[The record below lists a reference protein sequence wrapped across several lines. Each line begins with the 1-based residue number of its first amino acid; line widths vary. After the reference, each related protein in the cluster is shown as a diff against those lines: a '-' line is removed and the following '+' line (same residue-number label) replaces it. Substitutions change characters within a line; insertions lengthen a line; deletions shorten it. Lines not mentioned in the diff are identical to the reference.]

1 MNYFI
6 FVLNPNKYDL
16 EGALQEFNNQFDI
29 TLNRNMSLVE
39 DGDIVFIYKT
49 APFQHLC
56 YKAEVVNSYVKF
68 KDSFNDFKYLKRK
81 LDNSQALKQDNDKKR
96 YARLKIIS
104 KLEDNKYSKTL
115 LEANGIQLRGS
126 SRIIKGK
133 NFISS
138 IN

>member
-6 FVLNPNKYDL
+6 FILNPNKYDL

-49 APFQHLC
+49 APFQCLC

-68 KDSFNDFKYLKRK
+68 KDSFNDFKYLKGE
-81 LDNSQALKQDNDKKR
+81 LDNSQALRQSNDEKR
-96 YARLKIIS
+96 FARLKIIS
-104 KLEDNKYSKTL
+104 KLEDNKYSKEL